1 MSVTLRGASD
11 DPCLASSLSSL
22 RRTGRNRHA
31 LAPSRIA
38 LLVQPVD
45 RTTPEGVDFGWVMQM
60 TFVTTIL
67 VGSPIVA
74 LLSLNATLPTWG
86 ARAAFAIRVGAVIW
100 FVTAIALYVYAK
112 RTDAGDGGAAPT
124 TETED

>member
-1 MSVTLRGASD
+1 M
-11 DPCLASSLSSL
+11 
-22 RRTGRNRHA
+22 
-31 LAPSRIA
+31 
-38 LLVQPVD
+38 QPVE
-45 RTTPEGVDFGWVMQM
+45 RTSPEGVDFGWVMQM

-86 ARAAFAIRVGAVIW
+86 ARAVFAIQVGAVIW

-112 RTDAGDGGAAPT
+112 RTDAGDGGARPT
-124 TETED
+124 KETED